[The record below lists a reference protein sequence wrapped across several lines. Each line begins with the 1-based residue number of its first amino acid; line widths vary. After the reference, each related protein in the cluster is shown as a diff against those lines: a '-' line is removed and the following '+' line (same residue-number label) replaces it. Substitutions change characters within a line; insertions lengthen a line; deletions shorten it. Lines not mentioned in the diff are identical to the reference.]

1 MFDALFIAS
10 LIVNCVQAIKEACE
24 PTISAENW
32 ANKELI
38 RKDRMKGISDKEF
51 TKNLKNGKYKLAE
64 VYSEPHRNE
73 YGQIVIENNLL
84 YDEDL
89 KRYGACKTY
98 EWVKQGKYNL
108 TKEELKKEHERIE
121 KKMKYLYSLL

>member
-10 LIVNCVQAIKEACE
+10 LIGTCVQAIKEACE
-24 PTISAENW
+24 PTILAENW

-38 RKDRMKGISDKEF
+38 RKDRMKGVSDKEF
-51 TKNLKNGKYKLAE
+51 TKNLKNGKYKLTE
-64 VYSEPHRNE
+64 VYPEPHRNE
-73 YGQIVIENNLL
+73 YGQIIIENNLL
-84 YDEDL
+84 YEEDL

-108 TKEELKKEHERIE
+108 TKEELKKEHERIK
-121 KKMKYLYSLL
+121 KKMEYLYNL